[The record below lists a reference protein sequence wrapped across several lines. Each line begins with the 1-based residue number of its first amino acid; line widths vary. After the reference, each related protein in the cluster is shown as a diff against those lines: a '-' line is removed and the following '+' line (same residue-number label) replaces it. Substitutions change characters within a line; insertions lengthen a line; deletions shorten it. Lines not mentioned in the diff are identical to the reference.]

1 MKKIVRSFAL
11 IILLLAI
18 FTGGC
23 VNAPVII
30 KPKVE
35 GRYVKVKDNG
45 REGSLNFLKNLIH
58 EVNFGEKICR
68 FDYVGTTMSGNFTID
83 GNYIYINTGTELG
96 TLAMEIID
104 SNTLEGEGWIC
115 GTFQKQPT
123 KKE

>member
-1 MKKIVRSFAL
+1 MKKIVSSKACF
-11 IILLLAI
+11 ILLIVIAS
-18 FTGGC
+18 TSC
-23 VNAPVII
+23 VNAPSII

-45 REGSLNFLKNLIH
+45 REGSLNFLKNLIL
-58 EVNFGEKICR
+58 EVNFGEKVCR
-68 FDYVGTTMSGNFTID
+68 FDYVGTTMSGEFTID
-83 GNYIYINTGTELG
+83 GNYVYINTGTELG